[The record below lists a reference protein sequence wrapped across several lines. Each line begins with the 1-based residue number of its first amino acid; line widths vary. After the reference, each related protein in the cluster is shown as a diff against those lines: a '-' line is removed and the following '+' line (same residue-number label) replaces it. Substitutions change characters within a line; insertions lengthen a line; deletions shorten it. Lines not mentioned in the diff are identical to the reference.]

1 MRLKKEDSKARER
14 ELEEQLAAESS
25 ANQELQVRFNSKFS
39 LHSIT
44 RKIKEETSKFQIQH
58 PEPLGHTVSIVTGLS
73 SVV

>member
-1 MRLKKEDSKARER
+1 MRQKKEDNKARER

-44 RKIKEETSKFQIQH
+44 TKNKEGGDLQISN
-58 PEPLGHTVSIVTGLS
+58 PAP
-73 SVV
+73 